1 MSKTISF
8 TQKVKEELCSNEY
21 PSQDRLKALLAAYI
35 RITGHVI
42 LKDKKTIISFQ
53 TENGKIARFVYQTVV
68 DIYQA
73 PVRFVFRKKSRF
85 SKNMV
90 YQTVIEQKA
99 DEILTDLDISF
110 LEEKISKNIVNNDD
124 TISGYLAG
132 AFLASGSI
140 NSPQSSNYH
149 LEITLNSENFAK
161 WFVKLVLRYKNTNIE
176 PKIIKRREN
185 YVVYLKKSDKIAD
198 FLILIGAVAS
208 CMEFENI
215 RVSRDYVNVTNR
227 LNNLDTANMQRTV
240 ATAEKQIGWIK
251 VLNAKIGIDN
261 LQEPKLRLLCRL
273 RLENDSVSLED
284 LASLMSEALDKPVSK
299 SNVAHLFR
307 KIEEK
312 YLRLQGEKDEH
323 L

>member
-42 LKDKKTIISFQ
+42 LKDKKTIISFH
-53 TENGKIARFVYQTVV
+53 TENGKIAKFIYQTVV
-68 DIYQA
+68 DIYKV
-73 PVRFVFRKKSRF
+73 PVRFVFKKKSRF

-90 YQTVIEQKA
+90 YQTVIEEKG
-99 DEILTDLDISF
+99 EKILEDLDISF

-124 TISGYLAG
+124 TIAGYLAG
-132 AFLASGSI
+132 AFLAAGSI

-161 WFVKLVLRYKNTNIE
+161 WFAKLFLRYKNTNIE

-198 FLILIGAVAS
+198 FLILIGAVSS
-208 CMEFENI
+208 CMEFENV
-215 RVSRDYVNVTNR
+215 RVDRDYVNITNR

-240 ATAEKQIGWIK
+240 ANAEKQIGWIEE
-251 VLNAKIGIDN
+251 LDSKIGIDN
-261 LQEPKLRLLCRL
+261 LQEPKVRLLCRL
-273 RLENDSVSLED
+273 RLENDSASLEE
-284 LASLMSEALDKPVSK
+284 LAGLMSEALDKTISK
-299 SNVAHLFR
+299 SNVSHLFR

-312 YLRLQGEKDEH
+312 YLRLQGENDDH